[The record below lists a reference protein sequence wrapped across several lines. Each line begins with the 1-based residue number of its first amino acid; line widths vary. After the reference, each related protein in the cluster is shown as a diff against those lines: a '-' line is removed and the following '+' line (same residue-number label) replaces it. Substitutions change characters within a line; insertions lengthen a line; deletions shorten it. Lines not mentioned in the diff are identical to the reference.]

1 MAEGPRLLVRSA
13 PRLRLGSLILASER
27 QRDPGAVRNSPF
39 TAVILAT
46 AAFLKNSEEHSD
58 TEGRNIDSRLFCLA
72 PPR

>member
-1 MAEGPRLLVRSA
+1 M
-13 PRLRLGSLILASER
+13 LASER

-39 TAVILAT
+39 AAVILAT